1 MFFLPSDKLGVVA
14 LANADG
20 KNDDEDAVIYRIIED
35 YLQLPR
41 NESERLARVRSE
53 SHIPTS
59 PVVAASTSNST
70 PQFYDP
76 LTLPL
81 AAYAGHYFDLG
92 YGSLVL
98 CAPTPMPMP
107 ECTSVLNALAPFRP
121 VFNASTPEL
130 YAATPSVVWTSH
142 FRFVHTHLDVF
153 ELRGT
158 FLFPRGFG
166 RDTTPFQSDDGGA
179 MGGGVVVTARFV
191 VESGRVKGL
200 AVSGLVGERTQSVRE
215 GGSEEEVAEIWF
227 ERR

>member
-1 MFFLPSDKLGVVA
+1 MFLLPSDGLGIVA
-14 LANADG
+14 LANADE
-20 KNDDEDAVIYRIIED
+20 KNGDEDAVIYRIIED
-35 YLQLPR
+35 YLKLPR

-53 SHIPTS
+53 SHSPTS
-59 PVVAASTSNST
+59 PATTASISSST
-70 PQFYDP
+70 PQLHDP
-76 LTLPL
+76 PTLPL

-107 ECTSVLNALAPFRP
+107 ECTSVLNALAPFHP

-142 FRFVHTHLDVF
+142 FRFVHIHSDVF

-158 FLFPRGFG
+158 FVFPRGFG

-179 MGGGVVVTARFV
+179 NGGGVVTAKFV
-191 VESGRVKGL
+191 VEGGRVKGL
-200 AVSGLVGERTQSVRE
+200 AVSGLVGERTQRVRE